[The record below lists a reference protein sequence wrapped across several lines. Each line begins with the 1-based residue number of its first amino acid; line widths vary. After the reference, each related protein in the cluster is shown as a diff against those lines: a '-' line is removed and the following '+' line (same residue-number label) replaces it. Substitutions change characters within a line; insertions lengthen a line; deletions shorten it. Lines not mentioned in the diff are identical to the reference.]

1 MIKKVS
7 IVIPCRNEE
16 KYIVDCVRSLLTN
29 GYDPALLEILVVDG
43 KSTDRTAELV
53 EQLNKEYT
61 QVRLLVNEKKVT
73 PNALNIGIHNAT
85 GNYILIASAHSAFSK
100 GYIATLVEEIEK
112 LENAVA
118 VGGVMKTEVKNETPV
133 SLAIK
138 EVLSNKFGVG
148 NAMFRIGIEKVTKV
162 DTVPFG
168 LYRAEKL
175 KEINGY
181 DERLIRNH
189 DIEMSKRLLAQGG
202 NIYLI
207 PNAVCTYFA
216 REKYSKLSQNNY
228 NNGKWNILT
237 VFITKNF
244 KSLSIRH
251 FVPLIFVFSLILPLL
266 ASLLFFPL
274 IWLSLASLSAYL
286 IGVAYFSF
294 KAQVKGTT
302 LLHLVMAFFLLHFS
316 YGIGSLIG
324 LLLIPKFAV
333 K

>member
-1 MIKKVS
+1 MSKRIS

-16 KYIVDCVRSLLTN
+16 KYIVDCVHSLLTN
-29 GYDPALLEILVVDG
+29 GYDPAFLEILVVDG

-53 EQLNKEYT
+53 EQLNKDYP
-61 QVRLLVNEKKVT
+61 QVRLLVNEQKVT
-73 PNALNIGIHNAT
+73 PNALNIGIQNAT

-100 GYIATLVEEIEK
+100 GYIATLVEQIEK

-148 NAMFRIGIEKVTKV
+148 NAMFRVGIEKITKV

-175 KEINGY
+175 KEIKGY

-216 REKYSKLSQNNY
+216 REKYSKLAQNNY

-266 ASLLFFPL
+266 ASLVYFPL

-286 IGVAYFSF
+286 VGVAYFSF

-302 LLHLVMAFFLLHFS
+302 LLHLVSAFFILHFS

-324 LLLIPKFAV
+324 LLLIPKFAI

>member
-1 MIKKVS
+1 MKGKIS

-16 KYIVDCVRSLLTN
+16 KYIVDCIHSLLTN

-43 KSTDRTAELV
+43 KSTDQTAELV
-53 EQLNKEYT
+53 NDLNKDYP
-61 QVRLLVNEKKVT
+61 QVHLLVNEKKVT
-73 PNALNIGIHNAT
+73 PNALNIGIQNAT
-85 GNYILIASAHSAFSK
+85 GSYILIASAHSAFSK
-100 GYIATLVEEIEK
+100 GYIATLVEQIEN
-112 LENAVA
+112 LDNAVA

-148 NAMFRIGIEKVTKV
+148 NAMFRVGIDKVTKV

-175 KEINGY
+175 KEIKGY

-216 REKYSKLSQNNY
+216 REKYAKLSQNNY

-251 FVPLIFVFSLILPLL
+251 FVPLIFVLSLLLPLL
-266 ASLLFFPL
+266 ASLLFFPF

-286 IGVAYFSF
+286 VGVTYFSF
-294 KAQVKGTT
+294 KARVKGTT
-302 LLHLVMAFFLLHFS
+302 LLHLVLAFFILHFS
-316 YGIGSLIG
+316 YGIGSLMG
-324 LLLIPKFAV
+324 LLLIPKFAL

>member
-1 MIKKVS
+1 MINKVS

-16 KYIVDCVRSLLTN
+16 KYIVDCVRSLLEN

-43 KSTDRTAELV
+43 KSSDRTAELV
-53 EQLNKEYT
+53 TDLNKRYP
-61 QVRLLVNEKKVT
+61 QVHLLVNDLKVT
-73 PNALNIGIHNAT
+73 PNALNIGIQNAT

-100 GYIATLVEEIEK
+100 GYIATLVEQIETLDK
-112 LENAVA
+112 AVA

-148 NAMFRIGIEKVTKV
+148 NAMFRVGIDKVKKV

-168 LYRAEKL
+168 LYRADKL

-189 DIEMSKRLLAQGG
+189 DIEMSKRLVRQGG

-207 PNAVCTYFA
+207 PTAVCTYYA
-216 REKYSKLSQNNY
+216 REKYAKLSQNNY

-251 FVPLIFVFSLILPLL
+251 FVPMIFVFSLILPLL
-266 ASLLFFPL
+266 ASLLYFPL
-274 IWLSLASLSAYL
+274 IFLAIASLSVY
-286 IGVAYFSF
+286 IVGVTYFSS
-294 KAQVKGTT
+294 KAKVKGTT
-302 LLHLVMAFFLLHFS
+302 ILHLVLAFFILHFS
-316 YGIGSLIG
+316 YGIGSLMG
-324 LLLIPKFAV
+324 LFLIPKFV
-333 K
+333 FK